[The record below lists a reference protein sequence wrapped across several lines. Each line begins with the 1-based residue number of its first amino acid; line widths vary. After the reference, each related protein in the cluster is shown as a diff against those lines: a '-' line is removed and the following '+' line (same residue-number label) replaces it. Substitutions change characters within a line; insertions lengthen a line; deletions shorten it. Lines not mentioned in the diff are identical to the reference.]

1 MDFAFKCISCEFKC
15 SSMAKLDQHIVDV
28 HLPRRKTEELFYQKK
43 ETKDRSTPFKD
54 TIHKAHGK
62 NNDELI

>member
-1 MDFAFKCISCEFKC
+1 
-15 SSMAKLDQHIVDV
+15 MAKLDQHIVDF

-54 TIHKAHGK
+54 TIH
-62 NNDELI
+62 